1 MDNEQ
6 ETAGLEE
13 EENENRPREEELG
26 HSGLLLVLHDA
37 MADAAA
43 GMHGIFYTITRQS
56 EELLLSKRRICLCRK
71 TREEPELE
79 AGS

>member
-56 EELLLSKRRICLCRK
+56 EVSDMLIE
-71 TREEPELE
+71 
-79 AGS
+79 